1 MHHLITGTAQIA
13 ENGVY
18 LPNQYI
24 LSFLGIAPM
33 NDPQIAI
40 YFALVNPKNTI
51 QYGGVTVGPIIK
63 EALSESFA
71 ILNIPKQNGGVP
83 LDARYWIDKKTYK
96 VENYVGFNK
105 KEVILTNKYNIEY
118 IGTSG
123 KVIAQIPEAGSD
135 IIEGGNVILYL
146 ENYYESE

>member
-1 MHHLITGTAQIA
+1 
-13 ENGVY
+13 
-18 LPNQYI
+18 
-24 LSFLGIAPM
+24 M

-63 EALSESFA
+63 EALTESFA
-71 ILNIPKQNGGVP
+71 ILNIPKQIGGVP

-96 VENYVGFNK
+96 VENYIGLDK
-105 KEVILTNKYNIEY
+105 KDIALTTKYNIEFM
-118 IGTSG
+118 GTSG
-123 KVIAQIPEAGSD
+123 KVIAQIPESGSD

-146 ENYYESE
+146 ENYNESQ

>member
-1 MHHLITGTAQIA
+1 MHKLLSATAQIA
-13 ENGVY
+13 ENGTY

-63 EALSESFA
+63 EALTQSFS
-71 ILNIPKQNGGVP
+71 ILNIPKQNGGIN

-96 VENYVGFNK
+96 VENYVGMTQ
-105 KEVILTNKYNIEY
+105 KEVIKTNKYNIEFL
-118 IGTSG
+118 GTSG
-123 KVIAQIPEAGSD
+123 KVIAQIPEYGSD

>member
-1 MHHLITGTAQIA
+1 MRGTAQIA
-13 ENGVY
+13 HNGSY

-63 EALSESFA
+63 EALTSSFS
-71 ILNIPKQNGGVP
+71 ILNIPKQTGGIP

-96 VENYVGFNK
+96 VDNYIGMEMNK
-105 KEVILTNKYNIEY
+105 IKLTSKYNIDFY
-118 IGTSG
+118 GTSG
-123 KVIAQIPEAGSD
+123 KVVAQIPSAGSD
-135 IIEGGNVILYL
+135 IIEGGTVILYL
-146 ENYYESE
+146 EDYSENQ

>member
-1 MHHLITGTAQIA
+1 MHVLSIATAQIA
-13 ENGVY
+13 ENGSY

-63 EALSESFA
+63 EALTQSFS
-71 ILNIPKQNGGVP
+71 ILNIPKQNGGIP

-96 VENYVGFNK
+96 VENYIG
-105 KEVILTNKYNIEY
+105 LTENDVKMTTKYNIEFM
-118 IGTSG
+118 GTSG
-123 KVIAQIPEAGSD
+123 KIIAQIPEVGSD